1 MVQRAGPYQNTIA
14 GRDALMI
21 DLYADV
27 FMYSFFGIYLGRQ
40 RKPAT
45 ANMRSYSQAFALWL
59 AY

>member
-1 MVQRAGPYQNTIA
+1 
-14 GRDALMI
+14 MI